1 MMWSARRRVVTGTRG
16 QHSAAHDDSLIE
28 PVMVSALPGYAWHR
42 IWSLDR
48 PPADPPDSL
57 AGDGRGH
64 FPPPGGVRFTIY
76 TVPPRRP
83 GQATTLTA
91 AAESELERSL
101 PGRSSY
107 LESDQDGMHR
117 TPTLDLICILAGE
130 IWLELD
136 DGDVHLREGDC
147 VVQNGTRH
155 AWRNRNDSPCT
166 MAIVLIGADEA
177 KA

>member
-1 MMWSARRRVVTGTRG
+1 
-16 QHSAAHDDSLIE
+16 
-28 PVMVSALPGYAWHR
+28 
-42 IWSLDR
+42 
-48 PPADPPDSL
+48 
-57 AGDGRGH
+57 
-64 FPPPGGVRFTIY
+64 VRFTVY
-76 TVPPRRP
+76 TVPPRRS
-83 GQATTLTA
+83 GEATALTP
-91 AAESELERSL
+91 AAEVDLERSL
-101 PGRSSY
+101 PGRSFY

-155 AWRNRNDSPCT
+155 AWRNRTDSPCS

-177 KA
+177 RA

>member
-1 MMWSARRRVVTGTRG
+1 
-16 QHSAAHDDSLIE
+16 
-28 PVMVSALPGYAWHR
+28 
-42 IWSLDR
+42 
-48 PPADPPDSL
+48 
-57 AGDGRGH
+57 
-64 FPPPGGVRFTIY
+64 
-76 TVPPRRP
+76 
-83 GQATTLTA
+83 
-91 AAESELERSL
+91 
-101 PGRSSY
+101 
-107 LESDQDGMHR
+107 MHR

-166 MAIVLIGADEA
+166 MVIVLIGADEA